1 MTWQCPDSTL
11 REKKL
16 LGKAAERRQA
26 VKRDI
31 VLSIIIGILAT
42 YLPFWLWKGCKQALG
57 AVALSIIVWIC
68 LDATEPERR
77 KIL

>member
-16 LGKAAERRQA
+16 PGRAAERRQA

-42 YLPFWLWKGCKQALG
+42 YLPFWQWGDKQALG
-57 AVALSIIVWIC
+57 AVALSIIVWLC
-68 LDATEPERR
+68 LGATEPERR
-77 KIL
+77 KP